1 MTEYA
6 TNSETTCPALRWLCA
21 TDSFKGTLSAT
32 AASSALA
39 RGISRELP
47 GAQVQVLPMAD
58 GGEGT
63 MAVLSQALGGSF
75 RSMAVT
81 APLPGAERRRARW
94 LEGVQGFS
102 VVEFAEGAG
111 LGLVE
116 LSARAPGRICS
127 AAVGQLITSA
137 IDAGAREILVGAG
150 GSATVDG
157 GIGVLQALG
166 ARVRCDSGWVD
177 SLLGGADLAA
187 VREVDL
193 APVRARLHGVRL
205 RVAVDVD
212 NPLLGARGAAEVFAP
227 QKGATPADVLSL
239 AAGLRQFSDV
249 LAEAV
254 GCESNQR
261 SCPGDGAAGGAAF
274 GLRLGAGASLESG
287 ARCISQLIGLQDA
300 LRGADRVVTGEGC
313 YDDQTAAGKVA
324 WEVAR
329 VAAGMAVP
337 VAMVAGRIARS
348 TAACD
353 ADPFQWHMALESMG
367 DVACDTGDLHEAR
380 LEVAGAKLARN

>member
-1 MTEYA
+1 MR
-6 TNSETTCPALRWLCA
+6 PCA
-21 TDSFKGTLSAT
+21 GQS
-32 AASSALA
+32 
-39 RGISRELP
+39 
-47 GAQVQVLPMAD
+47 D
-58 GGEGT
+58 GN
-63 MAVLSQALGGSF
+63 
-75 RSMAVT
+75 
-81 APLPGAERRRARW
+81 ARW
-94 LEGVQGFS
+94 LEGAQGLS

-116 LSARAPGRICS
+116 LSARSPGRVCS
-127 AAVGQLITSA
+127 AAVGQLIGGA

-177 SLLGGADLAA
+177 SMLGGADLAA

-193 APVRARLHGVRL
+193 APVRARLQGVRL
-205 RVAVDVD
+205 RVAVDVG
-212 NPLLGARGAAEVFAP
+212 NPLLGARGAAEVFGP

-249 LAEAV
+249 LAAAV
-254 GCESNQR
+254 RCESNER
-261 SCPGDGAAGGAAF
+261 SCVGDGAAGGAAF

-287 ARCISQLIGLQDA
+287 ARCVSQLIGLQEA

-313 YDDQTAAGKVA
+313 YDDQTVGGKVA

-329 VAAGMAVP
+329 VARGIAVP

-348 TAACD
+348 AAACD
-353 ADPFQWHMALESMG
+353 ADPFQWHVALESMG
-367 DVACDTGDLHEAR
+367 DVACDAGDLHEAR
-380 LEVAGAKLARN
+380 LEAAGAKLARS

>member
-1 MTEYA
+1 MTKYA
-6 TNSETTCPALRWLCA
+6 INPEMTCPALRWLCA
-21 TDSFKGTLSAT
+21 TDSFKGTVSAA

-39 RGISRELP
+39 RGILSVLP
-47 GAQVQVLPMAD
+47 DAQVQVLPMAD

-63 MAVLSQALGGSF
+63 MAVLAKTLGGSF
-75 RSMAVT
+75 RSMAVS
-81 APLPGAERRRARW
+81 APLWGADRRLARW
-94 LEGVQGFS
+94 LEGAQGLS

-116 LSARAPGRICS
+116 LSARAPGRVCS
-127 AAVGQLITSA
+127 AAVGELIAGA

-177 SLLGGADLAA
+177 SVLGGEDLAA

-205 RVAVDVD
+205 RVAVDVV
-212 NPLLGARGAAEVFAP
+212 NPLLGARGAAEVFGP

-239 AAGLRQFSDV
+239 AEGLRQFSGV
-249 LAEAV
+249 LATAAR
-254 GCESNQR
+254 CESNER
-261 SCPGDGAAGGAAF
+261 SCAGDGAAGGAAF

-287 ARCISQLIGLQDA
+287 ARCISQLIGLQEA

-313 YDDQTAAGKVA
+313 YDDQTEGGKVA

-329 VAAGMAVP
+329 VAAGVAVP
-337 VAMVAGRIARS
+337 VAIVAGRIARS
-348 TAACD
+348 ASALD
-353 ADPFQWHMALESMG
+353 ADPFRWHVALESMS
-367 DVACDTGDLHEAR
+367 DVACNTRDLHEAR
-380 LEVAGAKLARN
+380 LEAAGAKLARS